1 MDYAVVRFRQERG
14 VSPHGADVVN
24 LLSWAKE
31 PPNFTHLQTES
42 WRVEALLPYRT
53 TQLKRVASSPSGP
66 GPDSRLEKTILPQQT
81 WEEQAHNMWQSCL
94 NIWSTI
100 ALSPNIFSLSRR
112 AAKPVVLLGDWD
124 QPGEMDPILMGDL
137 PSVGRRN
144 SVMFIYNVGETCLVH
159 GMGK

>member
-1 MDYAVVRFRQERG
+1 
-14 VSPHGADVVN
+14 
-24 LLSWAKE
+24 
-31 PPNFTHLQTES
+31 
-42 WRVEALLPYRT
+42 
-53 TQLKRVASSPSGP
+53 
-66 GPDSRLEKTILPQQT
+66 
-81 WEEQAHNMWQSCL
+81 MWQSCL

-100 ALSPNIFSLSRR
+100 ALSLNIFSLSRR